1 MQDCG
6 LVPADWQVLVGLGT
20 YIYRH
25 GNAFP
30 SNATLATFLGLTRET
45 VNRSLGVLRVR
56 GYIEKAGTRNRCVI
70 YRLPGMC
77 DPVGH
82 TTGETC
88 DLGGVEVCAVGSQDP
103 VTHEV
108 TLLNKTYKNPPVVPP
123 TGGQNG
129 ADASRAG
136 TYLPTPSPSPMPGEG
151 SSARQ
156 ADGAGGEAWREVRNR
171 LRKQLGDAAFKSW
184 IGQVSVA
191 GIDGGRVKL
200 TAKSRFICDQVD
212 SRYGTEL
219 RDALSHAMPGFLSV
233 EFIAPGA
240 QPGG

>member
-45 VNRSLGVLRVR
+45 VNRSLGVLRLR

-88 DLGGVEVCAVGSQDP
+88 DLNEAEVCAVGSQDP

-129 ADASRAG
+129 ADADRAG
-136 TYLPTPSPSPMPGEG
+136 TSHPLPIPSPMPGEG
-151 SSARQ
+151 PSARQ
-156 ADGAGGEAWREVRNR
+156 ADTASSEVWRKVRNR
-171 LRKQLGDAAFKSW
+171 LRKQLGDAVFKSW
-184 IGQVSVA
+184 IGPVSVA
-191 GIDGGRVKL
+191 GMDRGNITL
-200 TAKSRFICDQVD
+200 TAKNRFICDQVE

-219 RDALSHAMPGFLSV
+219 RDALTRFVPGFQAV
-233 EFIAPGA
+233 KFIAPGA
-240 QPGG
+240 SPDS